1 MSVRRIRRVPVSVR
15 VADFAASAVLR
26 LGGWLAPLV
35 LALSAAWLASQ
46 ALHGRGSSDWGRVFG
61 WVAGSM
67 VLGSCG
73 VLLALLPAFAGALL
87 SRPARLGALARSM
100 AALPLCVPAFA
111 ILHGIAPMVSQA
123 TGVPAQHPLWA
134 VLALGW
140 GMAMPLWLSFS
151 DALERRN
158 IPRWTEGALA
168 LGAHPRQI
176 LTSLSLPSARPG
188 LVASLLRAVAR
199 ASGETMAVLLVS
211 GNFSSFLGGA
221 DGSATAGV
229 ALVLDLP
236 EAIPGGD
243 LWRALMR
250 SALLLSL
257 WAMALHAFAQ
267 RLDPRWVEME
277 AE

>member
-1 MSVRRIRRVPVSVR
+1 MAERRVRRVPLSVR
-15 VADFAASAVLR
+15 LADLAAGAVLR
-26 LGGWLAPLV
+26 VGGWLAPLV
-35 LALSAAWLASQ
+35 LALSAAWLAAQ
-46 ALHGRGSSDWGRVFG
+46 ALRGHGTSDWGRVFG
-61 WVAGSM
+61 WVTGSM
-67 VLGSCG
+67 VLGTCG
-73 VLLALLPAFAGALL
+73 VALALLPAFAGALL
-87 SRPARLGALARSM
+87 SRPARLGTFARST
-100 AALPLCVPAFA
+100 AALPLCVPAFV
-111 ILHGIAPMVSQA
+111 ILHQFAPAVSQA
-123 TGVPAQHPLWA
+123 TGLPAQHPVWA
-134 VLALGW
+134 ALALGW

-151 DALERRN
+151 DALERKT

-176 LTSLSLPSARPG
+176 LTSLSIPSARPG

-211 GNFSSFLGGA
+211 GNFASFLGGA

-243 LWRALMR
+243 LWRDLMR
-250 SALLLSL
+250 GALLLAL
-257 WAMALHAFAQ
+257 WAMALHALAQ
-267 RLDPRWVEME
+267 RLDPRWIERE

>member
-1 MSVRRIRRVPVSVR
+1 MVERRVRRVPLSAR
-15 VADFAASAVLR
+15 VADLVAGAVLR

-35 LALSAAWLASQ
+35 LALSAAWLAAQ
-46 ALHGRGSSDWGRVFG
+46 ALKGSGTSDWGRVFG

-67 VLGSCG
+67 VLGTCG

-87 SRPARLGALARSM
+87 SRPARLGAFARST
-100 AALPLCVPAFA
+100 AALPLSVPAFV
-111 ILHGIAPMVSQA
+111 ILHQLAPAVSQT
-123 TGVPAQHPLWA
+123 TGLPAQHPVWA

-151 DALERRN
+151 DALERRT

-176 LTSLSLPSARPG
+176 LTSLTLPSARPG
-188 LVASLLRAVAR
+188 LGASLLRAVAR

-236 EAIPGGD
+236 EALPGGD
-243 LWRALMR
+243 LWRDLMR
-250 SALLLSL
+250 GALLLSL
-257 WAMALHAFAQ
+257 WAMALHAVAQ
-267 RLDPRWVEME
+267 RLDPRWIEME

>member
-1 MSVRRIRRVPVSVR
+1 MAGRRVRRVPVSVR
-15 VADFAASAVLR
+15 VADIVAGAILR
-26 LGGWLAPLV
+26 VGGWLAPLV
-35 LALSAAWLASQ
+35 LASSATWLVAQ
-46 ALHGRGSSDWGRVFG
+46 ALQGRGTSDWGRVFG

-67 VLGSCG
+67 VLGGCG
-73 VLLALLPAFAGALL
+73 VLLALGPAFAGALL
-87 SRPARLGALARSM
+87 SRPVRLGALARST
-100 AALPLCVPAFA
+100 AALPLCVPAFVV
-111 ILHGIAPMVSQA
+111 LHQLAPVLSQA
-123 TGVPAQHPLWA
+123 TGVPAQHPVWA
-134 VLALGW
+134 VLSLGW

-151 DALERRN
+151 DALERKS

-176 LTSLSLPSARPG
+176 LTSLSLPAARPG

-243 LWRALMR
+243 LWRDLMR
-250 SALLLSL
+250 GALLLSL
-257 WAMALHAFAQ
+257 WAMALHAIAQ
-267 RLDPRWVEME
+267 RLDPRWIERE

>member
-1 MSVRRIRRVPVSVR
+1 MAERRIRRVPVSVR
-15 VADFAASAVLR
+15 AADLAAGAVLR
-26 LGGWLAPLV
+26 VGGWLAPLV
-35 LALSAAWLASQ
+35 LAFSAVWLVVQ
-46 ALHGRGSSDWGRVFG
+46 ALHGSGASDWGRVFG

-67 VLGSCG
+67 VLGTSG

-87 SRPARLGALARSM
+87 SRPARLGMLARST
-100 AALPLCVPAFA
+100 AALPLSVPAFVL
-111 ILHGIAPMVSQA
+111 LHQVAPFVSQA

-140 GMAMPLWLSFS
+140 GMAMPMWLSFS
-151 DALERRN
+151 DALERKT
-158 IPRWTEGALA
+158 IARWTEGALA

-176 LTSLSLPSARPG
+176 LTSLSLPSARSG
-188 LVASLLRAVAR
+188 LAASLLRAVAR

-243 LWRALMR
+243 LWRDLMR
-250 SALLLSL
+250 GAMLLSL
-257 WAMALHAFAQ
+257 WAMALHAIAQ
-267 RLDPRWVEME
+267 RLDPRWIETE
-277 AE
+277 PE

>member
-1 MSVRRIRRVPVSVR
+1 MAERRIRRVPVSVR
-15 VADFAASAVLR
+15 AADLAVGAVLR
-26 LGGWLAPLV
+26 VGGWLAPLV
-35 LALSAAWLASQ
+35 LAFSAVWLVVQ
-46 ALHGRGSSDWGRVFG
+46 ALQGSGASDWGRVFG

-67 VLGSCG
+67 VLGTSG

-87 SRPARLGALARSM
+87 SRPARLGMLARST
-100 AALPLCVPAFA
+100 AALPLSVPAFVL
-111 ILHGIAPMVSQA
+111 LHQVAPFVSQA

-140 GMAMPLWLSFS
+140 GMAMPMWLSFS
-151 DALERRN
+151 DALERKT
-158 IPRWTEGALA
+158 IARWTEGALA

-176 LTSLSLPSARPG
+176 LTSLSLPSARSG
-188 LVASLLRAVAR
+188 LAASLLRAVAR

-243 LWRALMR
+243 LWRDLMR
-250 SALLLSL
+250 GAMLLSL
-257 WAMALHAFAQ
+257 WAMALHAIAQ
-267 RLDPRWVEME
+267 RLDPRWIETE
-277 AE
+277 PE

>member
-1 MSVRRIRRVPVSVR
+1 VPFSVRA
-15 VADFAASAVLR
+15 ADFVAGAVLR

-35 LALSAAWLASQ
+35 LALSAVWLVVQ
-46 ALHGRGSSDWGRVFG
+46 ALHGGGTSDWGRVFG

-67 VLGSCG
+67 VLGASG

-87 SRPARLGALARSM
+87 ARPARLGALARSM
-100 AALPLCVPAFA
+100 AALPLSVPAFVL
-111 ILHGIAPMVSQA
+111 LHQMAPFFSQA
-123 TGVPAQHPLWA
+123 AGIPAQHPIWA

-151 DALERRN
+151 DALERKT

-176 LTSLSLPSARPG
+176 LTSLSLPSARSG
-188 LVASLLRAVAR
+188 LAASLLRAVAR
-199 ASGETMAVLLVS
+199 ASGETIVVLLVS

-236 EAIPGGD
+236 EAVPGGD
-243 LWRALMR
+243 LWRDLMR
-250 SALLLSL
+250 GALFLSL
-257 WAMALHAFAQ
+257 WAMVLHALAQ
-267 RLDPRWVEME
+267 RLDPRWIETE